1 MNLILFLLLGLT
13 ACWTGLVQSEESPEI
28 TEEELVVVTTKA
40 EVQDKENN
48 GDVAGSGYGMSQ
60 TTSDLGSI
68 QNNTKEDAYLD
79 DDDHEKV
86 PMPMFEDDIPSV
98 MELEMEDLE
107 NWMAKDGGKKVDT
120 GQI

>member
-79 DDDHEKV
+79 DEDHEKV